1 MVILQTIEL
10 VVKSRIDDI
19 SYPKIK
25 SVIQLASEEMTKS
38 KVADLHYCS
47 KVWGQ
52 SDDHDHEGR

>member
-38 KVADLHYCS
+38 KV
-47 KVWGQ
+47 GQ
-52 SDDHDHEGR
+52 LTCTTVLKFGVSQINTSY

>member
-38 KVADLHYCS
+38 KVGQLTYTTVLKFGVS
-47 KVWGQ
+47 KVNT
-52 SDDHDHEGR
+52 SY